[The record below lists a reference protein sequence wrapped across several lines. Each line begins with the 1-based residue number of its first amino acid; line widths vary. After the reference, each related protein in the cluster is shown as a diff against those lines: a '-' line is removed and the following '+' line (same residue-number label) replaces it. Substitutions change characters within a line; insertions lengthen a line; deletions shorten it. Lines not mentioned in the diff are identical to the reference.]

1 MYPKKTIKIMEGFFL
16 LRSNI
21 YKKCDIFF
29 NSKLISFKSYKIT
42 DIAYFYLFV
51 FVRETKP
58 CVYHI
63 YRNEILMH
71 CKVLS
76 VCSKNTIL

>member
-1 MYPKKTIKIMEGFFL
+1 MYPQKTIKIMERFFL

-29 NSKLISFKSYKIT
+29 NSKLISFVYSYTIFMSYKIT
-42 DIAYFYLFV
+42 DIAYLYLLV

-63 YRNEILMH
+63 Y
-71 CKVLS
+71 
-76 VCSKNTIL
+76 

>member
-1 MYPKKTIKIMEGFFL
+1 MYPQKTIKIMERFFL

-29 NSKLISFKSYKIT
+29 NSKLISFVYSYTIFMSYKIT

-63 YRNEILMH
+63 Y
-71 CKVLS
+71 
-76 VCSKNTIL
+76 